1 MVPRPMV
8 RKASAITS
16 GITRLLVRCRFGG
29 GMRVRWSF
37 LTIALAMALVPGP
50 SARADINYRA
60 EITGTEDSELADL
73 LEKVSELKTLEDK
86 PPVSEEA
93 LHRRADRD
101 LGRLADAAHS
111 LGYWDAEFSYD
122 LDTGAELAKV
132 TVTVK
137 QGPLYHVASV
147 KVLGVDG
154 RPLATPQ
161 DEKKLPLKPGDP
173 ARTAPV
179 VAAETALLAALGNG
193 GHPFAKAETHHV
205 EIDKDTQTM
214 DVTYTLDPGPVM
226 HFGPP
231 EIKGLERL
239 NPAYV
244 EGRLRWQRDEL
255 YDANK
260 VEETRRALIES
271 GLFSTV
277 LITPEA
283 DPDNPED
290 VLMRIDTTERVH
302 RTIGAGLAYNTSQGF
317 GARAF
322 WEHRNPF
329 GNAENLRLSAEAG
342 QQLDAFRA
350 NFRRPDFLAIDQDF
364 LATAEIA
371 TDNPVAY
378 RSRRALATAGLERR
392 FGRMLT
398 GGVAFEIEKANV
410 VQLADVNPR
419 TGSQRYELV
428 GLPAYVKLDTTDN
441 LLNPTTGYRAQL
453 VATPA
458 HTFSGSNLTFATNL
472 LSGSTY
478 WALLPEERAVLAGKL
493 ALGSLDGAPLS
504 QLPSDQ
510 RIYAGGGGSVRP
522 YGYLMAGPLASNNVP
537 IGGRSSLVLNLESR
551 VKITETIGI
560 VPFVDAGSYYENP
573 LPQLGRTP
581 LYGVGLGARYYTAF
595 GPLRLDLATP
605 LHKRSGDSPIQVYI
619 SLGQA
624 F

>member
-1 MVPRPMV
+1 
-8 RKASAITS
+8 
-16 GITRLLVRCRFGG
+16 
-29 GMRVRWSF
+29 MRVRWF
-37 LTIALAMALVPGP
+37 YLLALLIAAAFVLRSV
-50 SARADINYRA
+50 ARADLNYRT
-60 EITGTEDSELADL
+60 EITGVEDSELSDL

-93 LHRRADRD
+93 LRRRADRD
-101 LGRLADAAHS
+101 LGRLTDAAHS

-122 LDTGAELAKV
+122 INTGTDPAKV
-132 TVTVK
+132 TVTAEP
-137 QGPLYHVASV
+137 GPLYHVGSI
-147 KVLGVDG
+147 KVQGTDG
-154 RPLATPQ
+154 QPLSIPQ
-161 DEKKLPLKPGDP
+161 DEMKLPLKPGDP

-179 VAAETALLAALGNG
+179 VAAETVLLAALGNS
-193 GHPFAKAETHHV
+193 GHPFAKVENRRV
-205 EIDKDTQTM
+205 EIDKGTQTM
-214 DVTYTLDPGPVM
+214 DVTYNLDPGRVM
-226 HFGPP
+226 RFGPP

-239 NPAYV
+239 DPVYV
-244 EGRLRWQRDEL
+244 ENRIRWQRDQI

-277 LITPEA
+277 QITPVV

-290 VLMRIDTTERVH
+290 VRMAIDATERLH
-302 RTIGAGLAYNTSQGF
+302 RTVGAGLAYNTSQGF

-322 WEHRNPF
+322 WENRNLF
-329 GNAENLRLSAEAG
+329 GYAENLRLSAEAG

-364 LATAEIA
+364 LATAEAANDI
-371 TDNPVAY
+371 PVAY
-378 RSRRALATAGLERR
+378 RSRRAIATAGIERR
-392 FGRMLT
+392 FDHLVT
-398 GGVAFEIEKANV
+398 GGVSFEVEKANV
-410 VQLADVNPR
+410 VQLAEVTPM
-419 TGSQRYELV
+419 TGTQRYELV
-428 GLPAYVKLDTTDN
+428 GVPAYVKLDTTDN

-453 VATPA
+453 NVTPV
-458 HTFSGSNLTFATNL
+458 HTFSGSHLTFSTNL
-472 LSGSTY
+472 VSGSTY
-478 WALLPEERAVLAGKL
+478 WALGEEDRAILAGKL

-522 YGYLMAGPLASNNVP
+522 YGYLMAGPLAPNNVP
-537 IGGRSSLVLNLESR
+537 IGGRSSLVLNLEAR
-551 VKITETIGI
+551 IKITDTIGI
-560 VPFVDAGSYYENP
+560 VPFVDAGSYYESP

-605 LHKRSGDSPIQVYI
+605 LHKRHGDSPIQVYI

>member
-1 MVPRPMV
+1 
-8 RKASAITS
+8 
-16 GITRLLVRCRFGG
+16 
-29 GMRVRWSF
+29 MRVRW
-37 LTIALAMALVPGP
+37 LYLIVVLIAAVFVPG
-50 SARADINYRA
+50 SVARADLNYRT
-60 EITGTEDSELADL
+60 EITGVEDSDLADL
-73 LEKVSELKTLEDK
+73 LDKISELKTLEDK

-93 LHRRADRD
+93 LRRRADRG

-122 LDTGAELAKV
+122 IDAAADPAKV
-132 TVTVK
+132 TVTV
-137 QGPLYHVASV
+137 QPGPLYHVASIR
-147 KVLGVDG
+147 VLGADG
-154 RPLATPQ
+154 RPLSIPQ

-179 VAAETALLAALGNG
+179 VATETALLVALGDS
-193 GHPFAKAETHHV
+193 GHPFAKVENRRV
-205 EIDKDTQTM
+205 EIDKDAQTM

-226 HFGPP
+226 RFGPP
-231 EIKGLERL
+231 TIEGLERL
-239 NPAYV
+239 DPAYV
-244 EGRLRWQRDEL
+244 EGRIRWQRGEV
-255 YDANK
+255 YDAGK
-260 VEETRRALIES
+260 VEETRRALIET

-277 LITPEA
+277 QITPTV

-290 VLMRIDTTERVH
+290 VRMAIDATERLH
-302 RTIGAGLAYNTSQGF
+302 RTVGAGLAYNTSQGF

-322 WEHRNPF
+322 WENRNLF
-329 GNAENLRLSAEAG
+329 GYAENLRLSVEAG

-350 NFRRPDFLAIDQDF
+350 NFRRPDFLATDQDF
-364 LATAEIA
+364 LATAEA
-371 TDNPVAY
+371 ANDNPVAY
-378 RSRRALATAGLERR
+378 RSRRAIATAGIERR
-392 FGRMLT
+392 FDHLVT
-398 GGVAFEIEKANV
+398 GGVNFEVEKANV
-410 VQLADVNPR
+410 VQLADINPR
-419 TGSQRYELV
+419 TGTQRYELA

-453 VATPA
+453 NVTPA
-458 HTFSGSNLTFATNL
+458 HTFSGSHLTFSTNL

-478 WALLPEERAVLAGKL
+478 WVLGSEQRAVLAGKL

-522 YGYLMAGPLASNNVP
+522 YGYLMAGPLAPNNVP
-537 IGGRSSLVLNLESR
+537 IGGRSSLVLNLEAR

-560 VPFVDAGSYYENP
+560 VPFVDAGSYYESP
-573 LPQLGRTP
+573 VPQLGRTL
-581 LYGVGLGARYYTAF
+581 LYGVGLGLRYYTGF

-605 LHKRSGDSPIQVYI
+605 LHKRNGDSPIQVYI

>member
-1 MVPRPMV
+1 
-8 RKASAITS
+8 
-16 GITRLLVRCRFGG
+16 
-29 GMRVRWSF
+29 MRVRRFF
-37 LTIALAMALVPGP
+37 LIVALGTGLVPGP
-50 SARADINYRA
+50 DVRADLNYRA
-60 EITGTEDSELADL
+60 EITGAEDSELADL
-73 LEKVSELKTLEDK
+73 LDKISELKTLEDK

-93 LHRRADRD
+93 LRRRADRD
-101 LGRLADAAHS
+101 LGRLADAANS

-122 LDTGAELAKV
+122 IDTEADPAKV

-137 QGPLYHVASV
+137 PGLLYHVASI
-147 KVLGVDG
+147 KVLGPDG
-154 RPLATPQ
+154 QPLSIPQ

-179 VAAETALLAALGNG
+179 VAAETALLTALGDS
-193 GHPFAKAETHHV
+193 GHPFAKVADRKV
-205 EIDKDTQTM
+205 EIDKDTQSM
-214 DVTYTLDPGPVM
+214 EVTYTLDPGPVM
-226 HFGPP
+226 RFGPVAI
-231 EIKGLERL
+231 EGLERL

-244 EGRLRWQRDEL
+244 EGRLRWQRDEI
-255 YDANK
+255 YDASK
-260 VEETRRALIES
+260 VAETRRALIET

-277 LITPEA
+277 QITPTA
-283 DPDNPED
+283 NPDNPED
-290 VLMRIDTTERVH
+290 VRMTIDATERLH

-322 WEHRNPF
+322 WENRNLF
-329 GNAENLRLSAEAG
+329 GNAENLRLTAEVG

-350 NFRRPDFLAIDQDF
+350 NFRRPDFLALDQDL

-371 TDNPVAY
+371 NDNPVAY

-392 FGRMLT
+392 FGRLLT
-398 GGVAFEIEKANV
+398 GGVAFEVEKSNV
-410 VQLADVNPR
+410 VQLADINPR
-419 TGSQRYELV
+419 TGSQRYELA
-428 GLPAYVKLDTTDN
+428 GLPAYIKLDSTDN

-453 VATPA
+453 SVTPA
-458 HTFSGSNLTFATNL
+458 HTFSGSNLTFVTSFI
-472 LSGSTY
+472 SGSTY
-478 WALLPEERAVLAGKL
+478 WALGSEERAILAGKL

-510 RIYAGGGGSVRP
+510 RIFAGGGGSIRP
-522 YGYLMAGPLASNNVP
+522 YGYLMAGPLAPNNVP
-537 IGGRSSLVLNLESR
+537 IGGRSSLVLNLEAR

-560 VPFVDAGSYYENP
+560 VPFFDAGSYYESP
-573 LPQLGRTP
+573 VPQLDRTL
-581 LYGVGLGARYYTAF
+581 LYGVGLGLRYYTAF

>member
-1 MVPRPMV
+1 
-8 RKASAITS
+8 
-16 GITRLLVRCRFGG
+16 
-29 GMRVRWSF
+29 MRVRRFF
-37 LTIALAMALVPGP
+37 LIVAFVMVLVPGP
-50 SARADINYRA
+50 AVHADLNYHT
-60 EITGTEDSELADL
+60 EITGAEDSDLADL

-93 LHRRADRD
+93 LRRRADRD

-111 LGYWDAEFSYD
+111 LGYWDAGFSYD
-122 LDTGAELAKV
+122 VDTEADPAKV
-132 TVTVK
+132 TVTVTP
-137 QGPLYHVASV
+137 GPLYHVGSV
-147 KVLGVDG
+147 KVLGPDG
-154 RPLATPQ
+154 QFLSIPQ
-161 DEKKLPLKPGDP
+161 DENRMPLKPGDP

-179 VAAETALLAALGNG
+179 VAAETALLTALGDS
-193 GHPFAKAETHHV
+193 GHPFAKVAERKV
-205 EIDKDTQTM
+205 EIYKDAQTM
-214 DVTYTLDPGPVM
+214 EVTYTLDPGPVM
-226 HFGPP
+226 RFGPVAI
-231 EIKGLERL
+231 EGLERL

-244 EGRLRWQRDEL
+244 EGRLRWQRDEI
-255 YDANK
+255 YDASK
-260 VEETRRALIES
+260 VAETRRALIET

-277 LITPEA
+277 EITPTA
-283 DPDNPED
+283 DPEHPGEAK
-290 VLMRIDTTERVH
+290 MTIDATERVH

-322 WEHRNPF
+322 WENRNLF

-419 TGSQRYELV
+419 TGSQRYELA
-428 GLPAYVKLDTTDN
+428 GLPAYIKLDSTDN

-453 VATPA
+453 SVTPA
-458 HTFSGSNLTFATNL
+458 HTFSGSNLTFVTSL
-472 LSGSTY
+472 ISGSTY
-478 WALLPEERAVLAGKL
+478 WALGAEDRAILAGKL

-510 RIYAGGGGSVRP
+510 RIYAGGGGSIRP
-522 YGYLMAGPLASNNVP
+522 YGYLMAGPLAPNNVP
-537 IGGRSSLVLNLESR
+537 IGGRSSLVLNLEAR

-560 VPFVDAGSYYENP
+560 VPFLDAGSYYESP
-573 LPQLGRTP
+573 VPQLGRTL
-581 LYGVGLGARYYTAF
+581 LYGVGLGLRYYTAF

-605 LHKRSGDSPIQVYI
+605 VHKRSGDSPIQVYI

>member
-1 MVPRPMV
+1 M
-8 RKASAITS
+8 
-16 GITRLLVRCRFGG
+16 G
-29 GMRVRWSF
+29 VRW
-37 LTIALAMALVPGP
+37 LYLMVVLIAAAFVLR
-50 SARADINYRA
+50 STARADLNYRT
-60 EITGTEDSELADL
+60 EITGVEDNALADL

-93 LHRRADRD
+93 LRRRADRD
-101 LGRLADAAHS
+101 LGRLPDAAHS

-122 LDTGAELAKV
+122 IDTATDPAKV
-132 TVTVK
+132 AVRVK
-137 QGPLYHVASV
+137 PGPLYHVASV
-147 KVLGVDG
+147 KVLGPDEQ
-154 RPLATPQ
+154 PLSILNR
-161 DEKKLPLKPGDP
+161 LPLKPGDT

-179 VAAETALLAALGNG
+179 LATETALLASLGDS
-193 GHPFAKAETHHV
+193 GHPFAKAETRRV

-214 DVTYTLDPGPVM
+214 DVTYALDPGPVM
-226 HFGPP
+226 RFGPP
-231 EIKGLERL
+231 VITGLERL
-239 NPAYV
+239 DPAYV
-244 EGRLRWQRDEL
+244 EGRIRWQGGEV
-255 YDANK
+255 YDASK
-260 VEETRRALIES
+260 VEETRRALIET

-277 LITPEA
+277 QITPTV

-290 VLMRIDTTERVH
+290 VRMAIDATERLH
-302 RTIGAGLAYNTSQGF
+302 RTVGAGLAYNTSQGF

-322 WEHRNPF
+322 WENRNLF
-329 GNAENLRLSAEAG
+329 GYAENLRLSVEAG

-350 NFRRPDFLAIDQDF
+350 NFRRPDFLSIDQDF
-364 LATAEIA
+364 LATAEA
-371 TDNPVAY
+371 ANDNPVAY
-378 RSRRALATAGLERR
+378 RSRRAIATAGIERR
-392 FGRMLT
+392 FDHLVT
-398 GGVAFEIEKANV
+398 GGVNFEVEKANV
-410 VQLADVNPR
+410 VQLADINPR
-419 TGSQRYELV
+419 TGTQRYELA

-453 VATPA
+453 NVRPA
-458 HTFSGSNLTFATNL
+458 HTFSGSHLTFSTNL

-478 WALLPEERAVLAGKL
+478 RALGPEQRAVLAGKL

-522 YGYLMAGPLASNNVP
+522 YGYLMAGPLAPNNVP
-537 IGGRSSLVLNLESR
+537 IGGKSSLVLNLEAR

-560 VPFVDAGSYYENP
+560 VPFVDAGSYYESP
-573 LPQLGRTP
+573 LPQLGRAP
-581 LYGVGLGARYYTAF
+581 LYGVGLGLRYYTGF

>member
-1 MVPRPMV
+1 MRIRWLYLTVALIAA
-8 RKASAITS
+8 ASVVHS
-16 GITRLLVRCRFGG
+16 V
-29 GMRVRWSF
+29 
-37 LTIALAMALVPGP
+37 
-50 SARADINYRA
+50 ARADLNYRA
-60 EITGTEDSELADL
+60 EITGVEDSELADL
-73 LEKVSELKTLEDK
+73 LDKISELKTLQDK

-93 LHRRADRD
+93 LRRRADRD

-122 LDTGAELAKV
+122 IDTEAEPAKV

-137 QGPLYHVASV
+137 PGPLYHVASV
-147 KVLGVDG
+147 KVVGSD
-154 RPLATPQ
+154 RQPLPLPQ
-161 DEKKLPLKPGDP
+161 DEKKLPLNPGDP

-179 VAAETALLAALGNG
+179 VETETALLAALGSS
-193 GHPFAKAETHHV
+193 GHPFAKVEDRHV
-205 EIDKDTQTM
+205 EIDKATETM
-214 DVTYTLDPGPVM
+214 EVTYTLDPGRVM
-226 HFGPP
+226 RFGPVAI
-231 EIKGLERL
+231 EGLERL

-244 EGRLRWQRDEL
+244 EGRLRWQRDEI

-277 LITPEA
+277 QITPVV

-290 VLMRIDTTERVH
+290 VRMAIDATERSH
-302 RTIGAGLAYNTSQGF
+302 RTVGAGLAYNTSQGF

-322 WEHRNPF
+322 WENRNLF
-329 GNAENLRLSAEAG
+329 SYAENLRLSAEAG

-364 LATAEIA
+364 LATAEAANDI
-371 TDNPVAY
+371 PVAY
-378 RSRRALATAGLERR
+378 RSRRAIATAGIERR
-392 FGRMLT
+392 FDHLVT
-398 GGVAFEIEKANV
+398 GGVSFEVEKANV
-410 VQLADVNPR
+410 VQLANVTPM
-419 TGSQRYELV
+419 TGTQRYELV
-428 GLPAYVKLDTTDN
+428 GVPAYLKLDETDN

-453 VATPA
+453 NVTPA
-458 HTFSGSNLTFATNL
+458 HTFSGSHLTFSTNL

-478 WALLPEERAVLAGKL
+478 WVLGPEQRAVLAGKL

-522 YGYLMAGPLASNNVP
+522 YGYLMAGPLAPNNVP
-537 IGGRSSLVLNLESR
+537 IGGRSSLVLNLEAR
-551 VKITETIGI
+551 IKITETIGI
-560 VPFVDAGSYYENP
+560 VPFVDAGSYYESP
-573 LPQLGRTP
+573 LPQLSRTP